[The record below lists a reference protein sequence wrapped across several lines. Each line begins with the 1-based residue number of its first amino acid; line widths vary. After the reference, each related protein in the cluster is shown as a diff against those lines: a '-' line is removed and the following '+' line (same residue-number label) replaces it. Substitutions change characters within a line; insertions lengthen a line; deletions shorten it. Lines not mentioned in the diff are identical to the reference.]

1 MLTKWLN
8 QIVKYFI
15 KGLNYL
21 KISILEEQLSTEEKI
36 KKAAESVFL
45 LRGLEGARMQEI
57 ADAAGIN
64 KALLHY
70 YFRNKESLFEVILN
84 DKLLKVFGVFQIWFQ
99 TELPLGQRLRQ
110 FVHAEI
116 DIISEFPIL
125 PLFVLT
131 EARKNPNMIPEKMG
145 RLPISGLRQSLDNM
159 LEEEYKKGNMRKTSV
174 EELLVNTVSLCIY
187 PIVAAPVFSFIL
199 DLSEERYQQFIMER
213 KELVADLMI
222 REYQIQY

>member
-1 MLTKWLN
+1 M
-8 QIVKYFI
+8 
-15 KGLNYL
+15 
-21 KISILEEQLSTEEKI
+21 EEGISTEEKI
-36 KKAAESVFL
+36 KKAAEGIFL

-64 KALLHY
+64 KAMLHY
-70 YFRNKESLFEVILN
+70 YFRNKESLFEVIL
-84 DKLLKVFGVFQIWFQ
+84 DEKLLKVFGVFQIWFQ

-131 EARKNPNMIPEKMG
+131 EARKNPDLIPQKLG
-145 RLPISGLRQSLDNM
+145 HLPIAGLRASLEKM
-159 LEEEYKKGNMRKTSV
+159 LEEEHRQGNMRKTSI

-187 PIVAAPVFSFIL
+187 PIVASPVFRFIL
-199 DLSEERYQQFIMER
+199 DLSDERYQQFMKDR
-213 KELVADLMI
+213 KELVADLMM
-222 REYQIQY
+222 REYQIQN